1 VKTVKLKHDCMRDC
15 LLYLESVKNI
25 IVESDADTG
34 DAVSFEAIFI
44 GKIFDGLQQWAKEDI
59 VYSLFNL
66 EQGGYINLSALSA
79 DNSYADIYV
88 NYVTLLG
95 HEFLDSVRDENRWKG
110 VKNVLSAVRDYSLAA
125 ISAAAEGMTSA
136 AISAYFSQQKPTS

>member
-1 VKTVKLKHDCMRDC
+1 MKLHHDCMRDC

-25 IVESDADTG
+25 VVESDVDTG

-44 GKIFDGLQQWAKEDI
+44 DEIFDGLKQWAKEDI

-79 DNSYADIYV
+79 DNS
-88 NYVTLLG
+88 
-95 HEFLDSVRDENRWKG
+95 
-110 VKNVLSAVRDYSLAA
+110 
-125 ISAAAEGMTSA
+125 
-136 AISAYFSQQKPTS
+136 